1 MVRTAFLTALLALGC
16 GSSDNS
22 PADNDAGATDGAA
35 DGGGETPIAKR
46 AVEAVLADYLAAWSE
61 PDATK
66 RNAKLAASVTPDV
79 VYTDPTGKLAGS
91 AAISKAIADAITK
104 YRGTKMTL
112 TSGPD
117 SHHDRLRFHWRY
129 TDKTDAPIAEG
140 VDHVTI
146 GADGRFTLIT
156 GHYDPVA
163 PAPPSL
169 DPALALFRD
178 AFSAGDDMTRVDMLK
193 KSLAGV
199 FIDKTGG
206 PLDAAG
212 LGAKI
217 GMVLKT
223 APAAKLTYEGFTE
236 HDGGFRIPYTF
247 GDTKGVLFGRRDT
260 GGLIAEVTSFEG
272 DAPKL

>member
-1 MVRTAFLTALLALGC
+1 MSRTASLIALLALGC
-16 GSSDNS
+16 GSSDNP
-22 PADNDAGATDGAA
+22 PAENDASATDSAVDGA
-35 DGGGETPIAKR
+35 DTPIAKR
-46 AVEAVLADYLAAWSE
+46 AVEAVLADYIAAWSE

-91 AAISKAIADAITK
+91 AAISKAIADAIAK
-104 YRGTKMTL
+104 YRGVKMTL

-117 SHHDRLRFHWRY
+117 AHHDRLRFHWRY

-146 GADGRFTLIT
+146 GADGRFTIIT
-156 GHYDPVA
+156 GHFDPVQ

-178 AFSAGDDMTRVDMLK
+178 AFSAGDEMTRVEMLK
-193 KSLAGV
+193 RSLAGM

-206 PLDAAG
+206 PLDAAA

-217 GMVLKT
+217 GMVLKA
-223 APAAKLTYEGFTE
+223 APAAKLSYDGFTE

-247 GDTKGVLFGRRDT
+247 GETKGVLFGRRDT